1 MTTTLSPRV
10 HPARSSARADSPLP
24 RYTRRLVALAVVAV
38 LWQISASVLGP
49 DTLPGVWPCLS
60 ALVQALVTGP
70 FWAATASTALSTLIG
85 LAIAVVVA
93 VPVGA
98 VIGSVE
104 LADRST
110 RVLVDVLRTIPPI
123 TLLPLVLLLYGPTLQ
138 MSLVLVVYGAFW
150 PMLLHSIYAI
160 RDIEPVQRD
169 VAAAF
174 GLPTGVRWRTLV
186 LPSVLP
192 MVLVGVRVS
201 ATIALLMSVAAELVG
216 GAPGVGAE
224 ITNAQVAGQTDTAYV
239 YVICAALLG
248 IGINSLM
255 RLVERKAISWHPSV
269 RNAVRTRGAAA

>member
-1 MTTTLSPRV
+1 MTTLTPRL
-10 HPARSSARADSPLP
+10 HPARPRAGSGSSFP
-24 RYTRRLVALAVVAV
+24 RLTRRLIALAVVAV
-38 LWQISASVLGP
+38 LWQISASALGP

-60 ALVQALVTGP
+60 AFGNALATGT
-70 FWAATASTALSTLIG
+70 FWAAAGNTALSTLLG

-93 VPVGA
+93 VPLGA
-98 VIGSVE
+98 VIGSFDVV
-104 LADRST
+104 DRST

-174 GLPTGVRWRTLV
+174 GLPTGVRWKTLV

-192 MVLVGVRVS
+192 LVLVGVRVS

-216 GAPGVGAE
+216 TAPGVGAE
-224 ITNAQVAGQTDTAYV
+224 ITAAQVAGQTDVAYV

-255 RLVERKAISWHPSV
+255 RLVERKVIAWHPSI
-269 RNAVRTRGAAA
+269 RNAVRSRGAST